1 MLVLFLTASPFSG
14 RGTVLYPRIE
24 RAPLAPK
31 PTSDVI
37 AAYER
42 RGLGHDTNPQTH
54 KTTKQEEPT
63 KRLSIDVPASLHRR
77 FKVACAKHG
86 LSIAGEAL
94 ALFERRTTE
103 LEGS

>member
-1 MLVLFLTASPFSG
+1 MAKSFA
-14 RGTVLYPRIE
+14 
-24 RAPLAPK
+24 LAPK
-31 PTSDVI
+31 PTSDII

-54 KTTKQEEPT
+54 QPTKQEERT
-63 KRLSIDVPASLHRR
+63 KRLSIDMPESLHRR

-86 LSIAGEAL
+86 LSMVGEAL
-94 ALFERRTTE
+94 QFFERRTTE